1 MAAANYSAKRVRLS
15 DYDADIDLPETE
27 TDRIDEHTRDNLV
40 TWIDE
45 FTRHYRLSPG
55 ALHRAVSYVDR
66 VLSARPPSAAPGD
79 YELRLLAASAV
90 FAAAKHEEWRK
101 LNAAD
106 IAWYCGFA
114 ASKEVTDMERLI
126 NTVI

>member
-1 MAAANYSAKRVRLS
+1 
-15 DYDADIDLPETE
+15 
-27 TDRIDEHTRDNLV
+27 
-40 TWIDE
+40 
-45 FTRHYRLSPG
+45 
-55 ALHRAVSYVDR
+55 
-66 VLSARPPSAAPGD
+66 VLSARPPSAALGD